1 MPRKGITIYELLISC
16 PGDVLDYF
24 EVLKESVENFN
35 RLFGIL
41 NNIEV
46 VIKHWST
53 DSYPESGDKPQELL
67 NKQFVRD
74 CDAAV
79 VIFST
84 RFGTP
89 TDKYGSGTEEEIEE
103 MMAANK
109 QVFMYFLDAPISP
122 STVDI
127 DQYQKVKAFQEKYK
141 DRGLYGVVKDKND
154 FQRKFTNHLS
164 LYFLRLISEESNE
177 GRDILK
183 PNLIIKDKNTLS
195 NESYS
200 PMRCNLL
207 KSNFIYKKRE
217 KIIEAIKILKSN
229 ILPLNVT
236 DLAGNDVNS
245 DLNKDNNFSLTI
257 QKAYCNSFNRI
268 IDSVKIDEKWKNAIN
283 EFAEKN
289 NIKIEKEFWNIG
301 NLKRWKSQINFS
313 IGNNAPVYEGS
324 TEEKKRFSL
333 LKKLYQEVTIYNQYY
348 EYFKYIDSID
358 SVELMISNE
367 GKTFDEDIDVKIIL
381 PKGHRLKKQDIPYPG
396 IDIIDEVL
404 DLEVVEKAFAIK
416 ESDTVSKYSFP
427 AISKIDNRK
436 INNFP
441 LLQRNKS
448 EEYEDNKDY
457 YYSSLDSLFIYE
469 EFENKEVDILKFSIR
484 YLKHNTSMSFP
495 SVLIF
500 ETLPQTIEYEI
511 SSKHMADVIHGK
523 IVLNKEMN

>member
-24 EVLKESVENFN
+24 DVLKESVENFN
-35 RLFGIL
+35 RVLGAL

-103 MMAANK
+103 MIAANK
-109 QVFMYFLDAPISP
+109 QVFMYFLDAPITP
-122 STVDI
+122 SSVDLE
-127 DQYQKVKAFQEKYK
+127 QYQKVKAFQEKYK
-141 DRGLYGVVKDKND
+141 DRGLYGVVNDKND

-164 LYFLRLISEESNE
+164 LYFLGIISEESNE
-177 GRDILK
+177 GREILK
-183 PNLIIKDKNTLS
+183 PNLIIRDKNTLS

-200 PMRCNLL
+200 PMRCDFLE
-207 KSNFIYKKRE
+207 SNFINEKRE
-217 KIIEAIKILKSN
+217 KIIEVIGELNSN
-229 ILPLNVT
+229 ILSINET
-236 DLAGNDVNS
+236 DVAGRDVGS
-245 DLNKDNNFSLTI
+245 DFNKNNNFKLTTEEMYR
-257 QKAYCNSFNRI
+257 KGLGRV
-268 IDSVKIDEKWKNAIN
+268 IDSVKVNETWINAIN

-289 NIKIEKEFWNIG
+289 NIKIEEEFWNIG
-301 NLKRWKSQINFS
+301 NLKSWKSPINLPF
-313 IGNNAPVYEGS
+313 GNSAPIYEGS

-333 LKKLYQEVTIYNQYY
+333 LKKLYQEVTIYNQYC

-367 GKTFDEDIDVKIIL
+367 GKTFDEDINVKIIL
-381 PKGHRLKKQDIPYPG
+381 PKGYRLKKQAIPYPG

-469 EFENKEVDILKFSIR
+469 EFENKEVDILKFSIQ